1 MDISQLVTII
11 HSLGVSLKQT
21 TPVHT
26 TFLNLLEETNYKI
39 QSIMKTIQSGGDS
52 MSLAEIQAYERYMN
66 TLTNKLI
73 QENISAVF
81 SLLSAIEDG
90 IKDKKK
96 LSRKLPDC
104 PENMPNSQIKQICRM
119 IRSELICNQDLLSS
133 CQEYWGSLYR
143 VMKYEDYF
151 RKLKV

>member
-26 TFLNLLEETNYKI
+26 TFLHLLEETNYKI
-39 QSIMKTIQSGGDS
+39 QSIMQIIQSKGAS
-52 MSLAEIQAYERYMN
+52 MSLAEIQAYERCMN
-66 TLTNKLI
+66 NLTQKLI

-81 SLLSAIEDG
+81 LMLKAIEEG
-90 IKDKKK
+90 IKDKKR
-96 LSRKLPDC
+96 LTRKLPSG
-104 PENMPNSQIKQICRM
+104 PEVMPKSQIKHICRL
-119 IRSELICNQDLLSS
+119 IRSELICNQDLLST
-133 CQEYWGSLYR
+133 CQDYWGSLYR

-151 RKLKV
+151 LKMGV